1 MQDRPRRDRYAPFG
15 DTRATSSAAGTGS
28 LRRTL
33 RDRERDTRCASPPT
47 ASAANIATR
56 PQNTTVAKTSDERL
70 LSGLIVVMVFGRVAP
85 EAIEGLVGV
94 DVPAGVADA
103 L

>member
-1 MQDRPRRDRYAPFG
+1 
-15 DTRATSSAAGTGS
+15 
-28 LRRTL
+28 
-33 RDRERDTRCASPPT
+33 
-47 ASAANIATR
+47 
-56 PQNTTVAKTSDERL
+56 

-94 DVPAGVADA
+94 DVPAGVVDA